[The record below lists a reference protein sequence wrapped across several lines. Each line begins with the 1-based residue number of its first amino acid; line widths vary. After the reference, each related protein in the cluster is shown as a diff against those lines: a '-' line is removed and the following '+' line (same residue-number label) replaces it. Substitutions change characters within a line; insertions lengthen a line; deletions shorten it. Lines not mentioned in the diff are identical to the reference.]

1 MKHHD
6 KNRKFG
12 RETDQRAAFLN
23 SLMRSLVLH
32 EKIETTEARA
42 KEIRPRLEKL
52 VTRAK
57 TDTLASRRLVA
68 SRIKDQRVVKKL
80 FTTLGPRYKSRPG
93 GYLRIVK
100 TGFGKSDARP
110 LAVIEFVQ

>member
-12 RETDQRAAFLN
+12 RETDQRAAFLI

-42 KEIRPRLEKL
+42 KEIRGKLEKL
-52 VTRAK
+52 VTRSK
-57 TDTLASRRLVA
+57 TDTVAARRVVQ
-68 SRIKDQRVVKKL
+68 SRIKDPKVVKKL
-80 FTTLGPRYKSRPG
+80 FTTIAPRYKERNG
-93 GYLRIVK
+93 GYLRIIK

-110 LAVIEFVQ
+110 LAVIEFVK